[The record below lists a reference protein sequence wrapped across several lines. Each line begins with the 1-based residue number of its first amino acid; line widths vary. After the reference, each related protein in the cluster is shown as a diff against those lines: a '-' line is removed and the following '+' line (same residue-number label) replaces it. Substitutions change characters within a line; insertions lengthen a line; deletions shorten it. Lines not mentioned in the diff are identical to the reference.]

1 MAGMCAEEPAAIDES
16 PAALSQDAPMATINE
31 LPDAKTDALAESRD
45 VMACER
51 GHLKLQTLQLEGFRS
66 YTSKLK
72 VGPFSDAANWIVGA
86 NGTFLS
92 RTVSPRIAFDFHV
105 RAGPVLA
112 KQGG

>member
-1 MAGMCAEEPAAIDES
+1 MGAEAPAAIDES
-16 PAALSQDAPMATINE
+16 PAALSQDAPMATIDE

-45 VMACER
+45 VMAPQGER
-51 GHLKLQTLQLEGFRS
+51 GHGLKLQTLQLEGFRS
-66 YTSKLK
+66 YTSKFE